1 MLILLEALLKIFIQ
15 ILVGMVVPLLLTL
28 GGLVIIIALL
38 RLAKFDWWPRGL
50 VTVGLIWF
58 IRGTTGAFI
67 YSTVIYAFPPLKGA
81 PLMFLAMLVAGI
93 EPLISPQLSVLVSL
107 LWSLLLPWS
116 PPTLSIREL
125 IPPTN
130 EWFRRWVLYASW
142 VYVWLTLL
150 IGWRYG
156 ALGMLLLTLP
166 TFLTS
171 LGGLF
176 FISAFILPYPEL
188 DVKNTSATHELVP
201 TFEQEIQEFVTLMR
215 DPENADARR
224 EWVERRRMALRCL
237 ITYALGTNY
246 PYYVIIDEKINERTE
261 EIRTWLPW
269 QEKLVKR
276 LDGDSFGD
284 FLAGP
289 GVILSGCDQAVVLST
304 GLKFKGAKGPGIVF
318 TEMSDSP
325 TQVMDLRVQLRAF
338 PVQARTKDGIAVRVF
353 TFVPFRVGRGQEQP
367 ELGKSFPY
375 RASDVFKA
383 IHEQV
388 VEHEDPSQVAENLKQ
403 YEWYDLPKIVGER
416 AVREA
421 ISQYKFD
428 DLYAPFELHN
438 DPSQHPRAKI
448 GRALQ
453 EALEQELPLMG
464 LQRVGSGIS
473 NLEPEDPRVIEQ
485 RIEAWQADW
494 KRKIMLQQA
503 AGQSMRL
510 RLIEQARAQAQIDVI
525 VDIGKRVKAL
535 RDTSARIPMDVV
547 ALDFIDILGE
557 LAARSAAHRVLPAGD
572 TDVIRQARKSIG
584 I

>member
-15 ILVGMVVPLLLTL
+15 ILIGMVTPLLLTL
-28 GGLVIIIALL
+28 AGMLVIIALL
-38 RLAKFDWWPRGL
+38 RLATFDWWPRGL

-67 YSTVIYAFPPLKGA
+67 YSTLIYAFPPLKGA
-81 PLMFLAMLVAGI
+81 PLMFLAMLIAGI

-125 IPPTN
+125 ISPTN
-130 EWFRRWVLYASW
+130 KWFRRWVPYAIW
-142 VYVWLTLL
+142 AYVWLTLL

-188 DVKNTSATHELVP
+188 DVKNTSAANELVP
-201 TFEQEIQEFVTLMR
+201 MFEQEIKDFVALMH
-215 DPENADARR
+215 DPENVEARR
-224 EWVERRRMALRCL
+224 EWVEQRRKALRCL

-269 QEKLVKR
+269 QDKLIKR
-276 LDGDSFGD
+276 LEGDNFGD
-284 FLAGP
+284 FLSGP

-485 RIEAWQADW
+485 RIEAWQANW

-535 RDTSARIPMDVV
+535 RETGARIPMDVV

-557 LAARSAAHRVLPAGD
+557 LAARSAAHRVLPTGD
-572 TDVIRQARKSIG
+572 TDVIKRARKSIG
-584 I
+584 V